1 MEKAIEVFIIADQA
15 LVCEA
20 IAIIL
25 SSQKDIRVAG
35 HATGLEEATVAL
47 EKVDPDAVLL
57 NSQRAAWMRQGVE
70 QLIKTYPSL
79 RLLVLTERTDTAE
92 IKVGLKMGVM
102 GYLQRDMAFR
112 DLFIAIR
119 AVASGQAWAP
129 RALMTQLIRDRRF
142 MQGSPERPS
151 LTTRETEVLNLLAR
165 GLTNKEIGLDL
176 RISEKTVKSHLNLVY
191 QKLQVSH
198 RAQAAAYVA
207 RKLV

>member
-142 MQGSPERPS
+142 IQGSPERPS

>member
-57 NSQRAAWMRQGVE
+57 HSQRAAWMRQGVE

-92 IKVGLKMGVM
+92 IKVGLNMRVM

-119 AVASGQAWAP
+119 AVASGHAWAP

-176 RISEKTVKSHLNLVY
+176 RISEKTVQSHLNLVY

>member
-35 HATGLEEATVAL
+35 RATGLEEATVAL

>member
-35 HATGLEEATVAL
+35 RATGLEEATVAL

-112 DLFIAIR
+112 ALFIAIR

>member
-79 RLLVLTERTDTAE
+79 RLLVLTGRIDAAE
-92 IKVGLKMGVM
+92 FKVGLSMGVM

-151 LTTRETEVLNLLAR
+151 LTKRETEVVNLLAQ
-165 GLTNKEIGLDL
+165 GLTNKQIGLDL

-191 QKLQVSH
+191 QKLGVSH
-198 RAQAAAYVA
+198 RAQAAAYAA
-207 RKLV
+207 RRPA